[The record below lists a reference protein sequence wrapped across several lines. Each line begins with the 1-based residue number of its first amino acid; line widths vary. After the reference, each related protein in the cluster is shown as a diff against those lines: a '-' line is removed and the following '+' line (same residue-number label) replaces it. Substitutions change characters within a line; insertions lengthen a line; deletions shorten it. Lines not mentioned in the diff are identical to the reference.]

1 MPVEN
6 DVLERIEREVKG
18 FGDNVSGLKASMEKD
33 LADVRK
39 LAEEA
44 KKSADRP
51 EVKAQ
56 IDALTTSVSEK
67 HAAIE
72 KTVSELKTQAD
83 QVATA
88 MRRAPL
94 GDPKEQG
101 EEQKH
106 VLAYYET
113 KAARAGQL
121 IVGNP
126 LETDKLDRDGYKAWE
141 KSFGLYLRRDQK
153 PIEAKALSVGS
164 DPDGGYLVP
173 TAMSA
178 RILTRVWETSP
189 LRQLA
194 TIETIGTDKIE
205 IPIDDDE
212 AAAGW
217 VGETEDR
224 PETGTPKIGVQTI
237 PVWELYAKPRAT
249 QSMLEDASINV
260 EGWLANKVSDK
271 FARIEASAF
280 ITGNGVKR
288 PRGILTY
295 PAGTDGAYARGKVLQ
310 VASGHATAVTADGLV
325 KLTFSLKEAYLANAT
340 WLMKRGTVGAVALL
354 KDSQGQYIW
363 RPGLE
368 AGKPSILLGYPVR
381 QADDMPV
388 VGAGALPI
396 AFGDFRA
403 GYTVVDRL
411 GITTLRDP
419 YSAKPFVEF
428 YSRRRVG
435 GDVTNFDAYALQV
448 IST

>member
-1 MPVEN
+1 MPIEN
-6 DVLERIEREVKG
+6 AVLEEIQREVKG
-18 FGDNVSGLKASMEKD
+18 FGDNVKGLKASMEKD
-33 LADVRK
+33 LSDVRK

-44 KKSADRP
+44 KKCADRP

-72 KTVSELKTQAD
+72 KVVAELKAQAE

-88 MRRAPL
+88 MRRAPS
-94 GDPKEQG
+94 GGAESQA
-101 EEQKH
+101 EEAKH
-106 VLAYYET
+106 ALSYFET
-113 KAARAGQL
+113 KAAKAGQL
-121 IVGNP
+121 KVGAP
-126 LETDKLDRDGYKAWE
+126 LDAGALDMDGYRAWTKA
-141 KSFGLYLRRDQK
+141 FPLYLRRDEK
-153 PIEAKALSVGS
+153 HIEAKALSVGS

-173 TAMSA
+173 AAVSA
-178 RILTRVWETSP
+178 RILARVWETSP

-194 TIETIGTDKIE
+194 TTETIGTDKLQ

-212 AAAGW
+212 TAAGW
-217 VGETEDR
+217 TGENEDR
-224 PETGTPKIGVQTI
+224 PETGTPKIGIQTI
-237 PVWELYAKPRAT
+237 PVWEIYAKPRAT
-249 QSMLEDASINV
+249 QQMLEDASVNI
-260 EGWLANKVSDK
+260 EGWLANKTSEK

-280 ITGNGVKR
+280 VVGNGIKK

-295 PAGTDGAYARGKVLQ
+295 PAGTEGTYARGKVLQ
-310 VASGHATAVTADGLV
+310 VGSGHASAVTSDGLV
-325 KLTFSLKEAYLANAT
+325 KLTFALKETYLANAT

-354 KDSQGQYIW
+354 KDSQGQYLW

-388 VGAGALPI
+388 VAAGALPI

-403 GYTVVDRL
+403 AYTIVDRL
-411 GITTLRDP
+411 GITSLRDP
-419 YSAKPFVEF
+419 FSVKPFVEF
-428 YSRRRVG
+428 YTRRRVG

-448 IST
+448 ISV

>member
-1 MPVEN
+1 MPEDN
-6 DVLERIEREVKG
+6 AVLAEIQREVKG

-44 KKSADRP
+44 RKSADRP

-67 HAAIE
+67 QAAIE
-72 KTVSELKTQAD
+72 KTVAEMKAQAD
-83 QVATA
+83 QIATA
-88 MRRAPL
+88 MRRAPVGGADAL
-94 GDPKEQG
+94 A
-101 EEQKH
+101 EEVKH
-106 VLAYYET
+106 ALAYFET
-113 KAARAGQL
+113 KAARSGQL
-121 IVGNP
+121 VVGNP
-126 LETDKLDRDGYKAWE
+126 VEADRIDRDGYKSWE
-141 KSFGLYLRRDQK
+141 KSFGLYLRRDHK

-164 DPDGGYLVP
+164 DSDGGYLVP
-173 TAMSA
+173 TATSA

-194 TIETIGTDKIE
+194 TVETIGTDKLE

-212 AAAGW
+212 VGAMW

-224 PETGTPKIGVQTI
+224 PETTTPKIGVQAI
-237 PVWELYAKPRAT
+237 PVWEMAAKPRAT
-249 QSMLEDASINV
+249 QQMLEDASINV
-260 EGWLANKVSDK
+260 EGWLATKVSDK
-271 FARIEASAF
+271 FSRAEATSF
-280 ITGNGVKR
+280 ITGNGVKK

-295 PAGTDGAYARGKVLQ
+295 PAGAAGTYARGKILQ
-310 VASGHATAVTADGLV
+310 VASGHATNVTADGLV
-325 KLTFSLKEAYLANAT
+325 NMTFSLKEAYLANAT

-354 KDSQGQYIW
+354 KDLQGQYIW

-419 YSAKPFVEF
+419 FSAKPFVEF

-435 GDVTNFDAYALQV
+435 GDVTNFDAFALQV
-448 IST
+448 IGI

>member
-1 MPVEN
+1 MAGEN
-6 DVLERIEREVKG
+6 DVLEQIQREVKG
-18 FGDNVSGLKASMEKD
+18 FGDNVSGLKSSMEKD

-72 KTVSELKTQAD
+72 KTVAELKAQAD

-106 VLAYYET
+106 ALAYFET
-113 KAARAGQL
+113 KAAAAGSL
-121 IVGNP
+121 KVGSP
-126 LETDKLDRDGYKAWE
+126 IDPAGLDMDGYRAWS
-141 KSFGLYLRRDQK
+141 KSFPLYLRRDDK

-164 DPDGGYLVP
+164 DPNGGYLVP
-173 TAMSA
+173 TAVSA

-189 LRQLA
+189 LRQLS
-194 TIETIGTDKIE
+194 TVETIGTDKIE

-212 AAAGW
+212 ASAGW
-217 VGETEDR
+217 VGETEGR
-224 PETGTPKIGVQTI
+224 PETGTPAIGVQTI
-237 PVWELYAKPRAT
+237 PVFEIYAKPRAT
-249 QSMLEDASINV
+249 QSMLEDASINI
-260 EGWLANKVSDK
+260 EGWLATKISDK

-280 ITGNGVKR
+280 IVGNGVKK

-295 PAGTDGAYARGKVLQ
+295 PAAPAGTYARGKILQ
-310 VASGHATAVTADGLV
+310 VNSGHATNITADGLV
-325 KLTFSLKEAYLANAT
+325 NMTFSLKEAYLANGS
-340 WLMKRGTVGAVALL
+340 WLMKRGTVGSVALL
-354 KDSQGQYIW
+354 KDAQGQYLW

-435 GDVTNFDAYALQV
+435 GDVTNFEAFALMV
-448 IST
+448 VSA